1 MAPSIFYCWCK
12 NTRLFGNEK
21 RTKHQPKTRRSIRSG
36 AAAVEAALM
45 LPLLVLTTFGSID
58 VAQYINTG
66 QVVSNASRVGA
77 RVAVRNQTTSEES
90 VRSAI
95 VAYLKESYPRMDE
108 GVLTESL
115 SISVSQYGVEES
127 ESGSANSLS
136 SVESGSTLNVLV
148 EFDFESIRWLPGPR
162 IFSKLSNANYCRRE

>member
-1 MAPSIFYCWCK
+1 MK
-12 NTRLFGNEK
+12 NRHKK
-21 RTKHQPKTRRSIRSG
+21 RHSFRGG

-77 RVAVRNQTTSEES
+77 RVAIRNQTTSEES
-90 VRSAI
+90 VRSAV
-95 VAYLKESYPRMDE
+95 VAYLKETYPRMDE
-108 GVLTESL
+108 SALTEAL
-115 SISVSQYGVEES
+115 SITVRQHGVQES
-127 ESGSANSLS
+127 DSAALNSLS

-148 EFDFESIRWLPGPR
+148 EFEFESIRWLPGPR
-162 IFSKLSNANYCRRE
+162 LFNKLSNNNYCRRE